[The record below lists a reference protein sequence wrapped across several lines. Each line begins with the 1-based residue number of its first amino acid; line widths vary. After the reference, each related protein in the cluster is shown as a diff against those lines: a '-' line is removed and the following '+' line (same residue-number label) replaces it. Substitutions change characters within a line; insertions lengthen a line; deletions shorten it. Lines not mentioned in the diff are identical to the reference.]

1 MCGITCQ
8 SWRFKSV
15 TRSIVRCFQSQEKG
29 GKFHVSAGDWEG
41 ILPLRGCLG
50 GLPNLTHKPKQT
62 KTSQNLKPP
71 NIPISSPKVQN
82 SEAPLKLTQVSA
94 SFQSPK
100 MKRTPK
106 YKIVLNSK
114 SERGKVIVMMMMMM
128 ALSFVHL
135 VCDPGIGFHLILQSL
150 LLSHFTVTLFF
161 PSRLARKN
169 SQSHG

>member
-1 MCGITCQ
+1 MFPVSRKRWKISRL
-8 SWRFKSV
+8 SWRLG
-15 TRSIVRCFQSQEKG
+15 RD
-29 GKFHVSAGDWEG
+29 SAAER
-41 ILPLRGCLG
+41 LPRR
-50 GLPNLTHKPKQT
+50 PSKPDNHKPKQT

-82 SEAPLKLTQVSA
+82 SEASWEALKQTQVSA

-114 SERGKVIVMMMMMM
+114 SERGKVIMMMMM
-128 ALSFVHL
+128 ALSFVHS

-161 PSRLARKN
+161 FFFFCLS
-169 SQSHG
+169 